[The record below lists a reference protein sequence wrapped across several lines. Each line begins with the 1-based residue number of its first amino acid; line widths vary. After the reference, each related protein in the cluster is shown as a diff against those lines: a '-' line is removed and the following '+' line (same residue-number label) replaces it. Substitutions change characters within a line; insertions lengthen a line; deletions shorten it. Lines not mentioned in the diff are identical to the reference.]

1 METKKRPSD
10 DPSGPGAIS
19 STDLASAPSD
29 MDRDVAGPTPMD
41 VDTTKAEITP
51 VTAPNHSSSPTGETN
66 KRLKMT
72 IEDDTSG
79 AQLPPLNDVPD
90 PSKESIEATGW
101 TKQLDDKDTQGTAW
115 TSLWLYGGL
124 DSSIIVVLVITL
136 FSDRSIP

>member
-19 STDLASAPSD
+19 STDLASGPSNL
-29 MDRDVAGPTPMD
+29 DRDVAGPTPMD

-51 VTAPNHSSSPTGETN
+51 VTATNHSSSPTGETN

-79 AQLPPLNDVPD
+79 AQLPPLGDVPD
-90 PSKESIEATGW
+90 PSKESIEA
-101 TKQLDDKDTQGTAW
+101 KLLDDKDTQGTTW
-115 TSLWLYGGL
+115 TSLWLYDRLG
-124 DSSIIVVLVITL
+124 SSIIVVLIISL
-136 FSDRSIP
+136 FSDRSTS